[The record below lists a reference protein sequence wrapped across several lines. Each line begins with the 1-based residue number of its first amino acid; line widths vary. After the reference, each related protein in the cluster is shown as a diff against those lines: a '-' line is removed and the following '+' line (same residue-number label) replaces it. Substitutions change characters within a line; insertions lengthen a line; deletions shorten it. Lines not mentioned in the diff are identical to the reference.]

1 MASKEFNVVAIL
13 YPKKGRTDEVIGLLQ
28 KVAEYVKSQEPFVLR
43 YEINRSLRP
52 NKDGTEEII
61 MIERYTDQQGL
72 KAHGSSEPFTAFQ
85 KKLAEMDL
93 MRAPMTLKMVGPQ
106 GGFASRL

>member
-1 MASKEFNVVAIL
+1 MSSKEFNVVAIL
-13 YPKKGRTDEVIGLLQ
+13 YPKKGKVDEVIGLLQ
-28 KVAEYVKSQEPFVLR
+28 GVSEYVKAKEPFVLK

-61 MIERYTDQQGL
+61 MMERHKDQQGL

-85 KKLAEMDL
+85 KTLAERDL
-93 MRAPMTLKMVGPQ
+93 LRAPTTLKMVSQ
-106 GGFASRL
+106 HGGFASRL

>member
-13 YPKKGRTDEVIGLLQ
+13 YPKKGKTDEVIILPRLYCVRDTDLSAQVIGLLQ
-28 KVAEYVKSQEPFVLR
+28 EVAEYVKSKEPFVLR

-61 MIERYTDQQGL
+61 MMET
-72 KAHGSSEPFTAFQ
+72 
-85 KKLAEMDL
+85 
-93 MRAPMTLKMVGPQ
+93 
-106 GGFASRL
+106 